1 MKKILISI
9 LLFIFIIIPSYSYS
23 AEKIVYLDVEKIMQ
37 DSIAGKSIIS
47 QLKKKRESTI
57 SKFKKKEKDIFDKEK
72 KLIAQ
77 KNVLSKDDFESKIKE
92 LRNEIS
98 NYQKERNKTSN
109 NINNLRIKA
118 STKLISKLTP
128 ILEEY
133 SKKNSIRIIIQKKQ
147 IVMGAKEDDITK
159 DILELVNQ
167 KIKSI
172 KLD

>member
-1 MKKILISI
+1 MQKILISI
-9 LLFIFIIIPSYSYS
+9 LFFIFLIVPSYSYS
-23 AEKIVYLDVEKIMQ
+23 SEKIVYLDVEKIMQ
-37 DSIAGKSIIS
+37 DSIDGKSIIS

-147 IVMGAKEDDITK
+147 IVMGTKEDDITK